1 MSRRPSS
8 ASRTGSARSAPASD
22 PAGAGP
28 GIPDATVA
36 RLPVYLRALYA
47 LADRGVATV
56 SSEELAAAAGV
67 NSAKLR
73 KDLSHL
79 GSYGTRGVGYDVD
92 YLVYQVSRELG
103 LTQDWPVLIVGAG
116 NLGRAL
122 ANYGGFAS
130 RGFRIAALVDADPA
144 MVGTVIAR
152 HTVRSAADMED
163 VIERFGVS
171 IGVIATPA
179 AVAQNVCDRLVAAG
193 VTSILNF
200 APVVLNVPTGVDVR
214 KVDLS
219 IELQILAFHAQRRG
233 TAVREETHGGSG
245 TLNGRRLESV
255 PGMDLG
261 LGVAAG
267 LGGNARLDVAAGLAA
282 ARSCAARDPDPT
294 ADADFTQEPDYS
306 AEPGFTAQPDPEPD
320 YRTGAQAVGT

>member
-1 MSRRPSS
+1 MSRRPSP
-8 ASRTGSARSAPASD
+8 ASRTGSARSAPANG
-22 PAGAGP
+22 PAGPGP

-47 LADRGVATV
+47 LADHGVATV

-163 VIERFGVS
+163 VIEGLGVS

-200 APVVLNVPTGVDVR
+200 APVVLNVPSGVDVR

-233 TAVREETHGGSG
+233 GTVREEKHGRPATRG
-245 TLNGRRLESV
+245 GRRLESV
-255 PGMDLG
+255 PGGDRALDIAEELG
-261 LGVAAG
+261 AS
-267 LGGNARLDVAAGLAA
+267 ARLDVAAGLAA
-282 ARSCAARDPDPT
+282 VRSRAEHDVDP
-294 ADADFTQEPDYS
+294 AEVADFPQEPDYS
-306 AEPGFTAQPDPEPD
+306 RQAEPD

>member
-1 MSRRPSS
+1 MTHRGVS
-8 ASRTGSARSAPASD
+8 ANGSH
-22 PAGAGP
+22 
-28 GIPDATVA
+28 GIPEATIA

-47 LADRGVATV
+47 LAESGTATV
-56 SSEELAAAAGV
+56 SSEELAVAAGV

-103 LTQDWPVLIVGAG
+103 LTQDWPVVIIGVG

-130 RGFRIAALVDADPA
+130 RGFRIAALLDSDPA
-144 MVGTVIAR
+144 VVGTVIAR
-152 HTVRSAADMED
+152 LAVQHSDTMEAVVRKHRVA
-163 VIERFGVS
+163 

-179 AVAQNVCDRLVAAG
+179 GSAQCSCDRLVAAG

-200 APVVLNVPTGVDVR
+200 APVVLSVPDGVDVR

-219 IELQILAFHAQRRG
+219 IELQILAFHAQRK
-233 TAVREETHGGSG
+233 ASA
-245 TLNGRRLESV
+245 GR
-255 PGMDLG
+255 
-261 LGVAAG
+261 
-267 LGGNARLDVAAGLAA
+267 
-282 ARSCAARDPDPT
+282 
-294 ADADFTQEPDYS
+294 
-306 AEPGFTAQPDPEPD
+306 PEV
-320 YRTGAQAVGT
+320 QAVSS